1 MDLLGLAEIA
11 ALLGVS
17 KQAVANW
24 KARKADFPKPIA
36 ELKSGP
42 VWSKAAIVA
51 WADSEGLSIVEA
63 EEDDEAEEEE
73 EGAARRA
80 IIAALMNMKGGVG
93 KSTMTANV
101 GWYAAYHRNL
111 RVLLID
117 LDPQFNLS
125 QYILGAR
132 GYEKLL
138 DEGSPTIESIFR
150 DSKSGNKPDS
160 LAEVIRPV
168 ANWNDGSCIHIVPA
182 SLELAWAMRYAT
194 DRAHILRDY
203 IDDIRDQYDLVL
215 IDCAPTESILS
226 TATYLATDYIF
237 VPVKPEFLSTIGL
250 PLLLQSIREF
260 QNTHKNAP
268 LPELGG
274 IVFND
279 TGEKVEHDRSRD
291 YVRGIAAE
299 NDWYVFENEV
309 SHSDSYPAGAR
320 VGKPIFLT
328 DNARSWKKEEFNR
341 VAGEFLERM
350 GV

>member
-11 ALLGVS
+11 SLLGAS

-24 KARKADFPKPIA
+24 KARKANFPKPIA

-42 VWSKAAIVA
+42 VWSRDAVVA
-51 WADSEGLSIVEA
+51 WADSEGISVVEA
-63 EEDDEAEEEE
+63 DDEDEMDKVVD
-73 EGAARRA
+73 GNARRA
-80 IIAALMNMKGGVG
+80 VIAALMNMKGGVG

-101 GWYAAYHRNL
+101 GWFAAYHRNL

-138 DEGSPTIESIFR
+138 DELAPTIESVFR
-150 DSKSGNKPDS
+150 NTQSGDKPTS
-160 LAEVIRPV
+160 SGEVIRPV
-168 ANWNDGSCIHIVPA
+168 ANWKDGSCIHIIPA
-182 SLELAWAMRYAT
+182 SLKLAWAMRYVT

-203 IDDIRDQYDLVL
+203 IEDIRDQYDLIL

-226 TATYLATDYIF
+226 TATYLATDFIF

-260 QNTHKNAP
+260 QNTHKNAAV
-268 LPELGG
+268 PELGG

-291 YVRGIAAE
+291 YVRGIADE
-299 NDWYVFENEV
+299 NKWYVFENEV

-328 DNARSWKKEEFNR
+328 ENARSWKKEEFNR
-341 VAGEFLERM
+341 VASEFLERM
-350 GV
+350 GM

>member
-11 ALLGVS
+11 SMLGVT
-17 KQAVANW
+17 KQVVANW
-24 KARKADFPKPIA
+24 KARKASFPIPIA

-42 VWSKAAIVA
+42 VWSRQSIVA
-51 WADSEGLSIVEA
+51 WAEAESLPLAEIDDVEA
-63 EEDDEAEEEE
+63 SPKNTSS
-73 EGAARRA
+73 RRA

-101 GWYAAYHRNL
+101 GWFAAYRRNL
-111 RVLLID
+111 RVLMID

-138 DEGSPTIESIFR
+138 EENAPTI
-150 DSKSGNKPDS
+150 DS
-160 LAEVIRPV
+160 LFHEGKTGKKSERLSDLIREV
-168 ANWNDGSCIHIVPA
+168 ADWDDGSCIHIIPA

-194 DRAHILRDY
+194 DKAHILRDHL
-203 IDDIRDQYDLVL
+203 DDVRGEYDLIL

-226 TATYLATDYIF
+226 TAAYLASDFIF

-250 PLLLQSIREF
+250 PLLLRSIKEF
-260 QNTHKNAP
+260 QKTYKNESP
-268 LPELGG
+268 PQLGG
-274 IVFND
+274 IMFND
-279 TGEKVEHDRSRD
+279 TGEKIEHDRSRE
-291 YVRGIAAE
+291 YVREIAAK
-299 NDWYVFENEV
+299 NGWHVFEHEV

-328 DNARSWKKEEFNR
+328 DNARSWKKDEFNS
-341 VAGEFLERM
+341 VAAEFLQRT
-350 GV
+350 GL